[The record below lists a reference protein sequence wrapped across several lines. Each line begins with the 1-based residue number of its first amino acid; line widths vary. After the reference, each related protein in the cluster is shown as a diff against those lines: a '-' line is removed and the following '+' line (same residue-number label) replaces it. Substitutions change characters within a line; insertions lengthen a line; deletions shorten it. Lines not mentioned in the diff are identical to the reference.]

1 MVQTLP
7 DGDYM
12 ARGRRCKRALDLH
25 RFWPDMAGNEEPMT
39 YFLEGLLVG
48 ILGGFIWA
56 YVAFNGVTKKMANA
70 IYEGT
75 EKCHR

>member
-1 MVQTLP
+1 
-7 DGDYM
+7 
-12 ARGRRCKRALDLH
+12 
-25 RFWPDMAGNEEPMT
+25 MT